1 MFARKVATSYS
12 NSNKYLV
19 SPETSIFLWL
29 LFIVVTCVTGRD
41 TGIISAGL
49 AASCPGAQG
58 ASVGVLVKPWAGVPR
73 FGVEFAGGCPGEG
86 VKKAAGEGDLLG
98 SGALLT
104 GVLMVMSVNPPP
116 AP

>member
-1 MFARKVATSYS
+1 MRNVDNYFS
-12 NSNKYLV
+12 NSVKFLKDLGPSLVEATKKSKIPEYL
-19 SPETSIFLWL
+19 
-29 LFIVVTCVTGRD
+29 
-41 TGIISAGL
+41 
-49 AASCPGAQG
+49 Q
-58 ASVGVLVKPWAGVPR
+58 K
-73 FGVEFAGGCPGEG
+73 G

>member
-1 MFARKVATSYS
+1 M
-12 NSNKYLV
+12 
-19 SPETSIFLWL
+19 
-29 LFIVVTCVTGRD
+29 VTCVTGRD

-58 ASVGVLVKPWAGVPR
+58 AGVGVLVKPWAR
-73 FGVEFAGGCPGEG
+73 CGVEFVGGCPGEG